1 MGRQAER
8 PDGMVNCG
16 NIWTLNE
23 DQQLEKLY
31 KYMDI
36 NEISEI
42 HKRTPYAIALRLLKN
57 NIANTMKNVKGH
69 NPKWINPTWD
79 TVLKNTFEQ
88 SEQTIYDINKNVLK
102 TVPLI
107 GLYHLPIIGVGQNQV
122 FELCAIIDGLK
133 ENIKQLEDKIE
144 YLSLNKID

>member
-57 NIANTMKNVKGH
+57 NIVDTIKNIKGY
-69 NPKWINPTWD
+69 NPKWINETWD
-79 TVLKNTFEQ
+79 TLLKNTFQQ

-107 GLYHLPIIGVGQNQV
+107 GPYYNPFIGVGQNQV
-122 FELCAIIDGLK
+122 FELCAIIDRLK
-133 ENIKQLEDKIE
+133 ENIKQLEA
-144 YLSLNKID
+144 KIDKLELTSLD